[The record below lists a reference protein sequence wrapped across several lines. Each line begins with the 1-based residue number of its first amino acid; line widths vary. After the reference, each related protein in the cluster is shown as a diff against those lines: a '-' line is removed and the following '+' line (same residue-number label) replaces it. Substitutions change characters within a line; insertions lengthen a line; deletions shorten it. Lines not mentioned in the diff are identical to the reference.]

1 MKLHTKLLSLVLAA
15 ALLLCLPT
23 ALRRI
28 EEQIYPCRYAGVVEG
43 YAAAYEMDPLL
54 IYTFVRTE
62 SGFDPE
68 AVSSVG
74 ARGLMQMTE
83 ETFEWIKTKIAP
95 DEPLTFDDLFD
106 PACAVRFGAYYL
118 RLCLDRYGGDV
129 ATAAAA
135 YHSGWGTVD
144 SLLHHEDYTGD
155 GKTLPSFPYSRGED
169 PPLLQTLYGAL
180 RPNVLN
186 RARSAYDT
194 HKNDR
199 SSLFLIVFHF
209 PSFFRAPDQTG
220 GRPAA
225 GQVRP

>member
-1 MKLHTKLLSLVLAA
+1 
-15 ALLLCLPT
+15 
-23 ALRRI
+23 
-28 EEQIYPCRYAGVVEG
+28 
-43 YAAAYEMDPLL
+43 MDPLL

-129 ATAAAA
+129 ATGRGRLSQRLGHGGQPAAPRGLHRRRQDPA
-135 YHSGWGTVD
+135 
-144 SLLHHEDYTGD
+144 LLPLQPHEP
-155 GKTLPSFPYSRGED
+155 LCGED

-180 RPNVLN
+180 RPQYIKEKEALRLRN
-186 RARSAYDT
+186 R
-194 HKNDR
+194 K
-199 SSLFLIVFHF
+199 
-209 PSFFRAPDQTG
+209 G
-220 GRPAA
+220 
-225 GQVRP
+225 

>member
-1 MKLHTKLLSLVLAA
+1 AGQRRHAGTAAPESRGPGGPAPGRSGKGRWPAGLKLHTKLLSLVLAA

-28 EEQIYPCRYAGVVEG
+28 EEQIYPCRYAGVIEG

-54 IYTFVRTE
+54 IYAFVRTE

-155 GKTLPSFPYSRGED
+155 GKTLPSFPYSRMNHYVEKI
-169 PPLLQTLYGAL
+169 LRCYKRYTELYG
-180 RPNVLN
+180 
-186 RARSAYDT
+186 
-194 HKNDR
+194 
-199 SSLFLIVFHF
+199 
-209 PSFFRAPDQTG
+209 PSI
-220 GRPAA
+220 
-225 GQVRP
+225 

>member
-28 EEQIYPCRYAGVVEG
+28 EEQLYPCRYAGVVES
-43 YAAAYEMDPLL
+43 YAAEYEMDPLL

-62 SGFDPE
+62 SSFDPA

-83 ETFEWIKTKIAP
+83 DTFEWIKSKIAP

-144 SLLHHEDYTGD
+144 SLLPAL
-155 GKTLPSFPYSRGED
+155 LPLQPDEPLRGED

-199 SSLFLIVFHF
+199 SSLFLIVFRF

>member
-28 EEQIYPCRYAGVVEG
+28 EEQIYPCRYAGVIEG

-62 SGFDPE
+62 SGFDPA

-83 ETFEWIKTKIAP
+83 DTFEWIKSKIAP

-155 GKTLPSFPYSRGED
+155 GKTLPSFPYSRMNHYVEKI
-169 PPLLQTLYGAL
+169 LRCYKRYTELYG
-180 RPNVLN
+180 
-186 RARSAYDT
+186 
-194 HKNDR
+194 
-199 SSLFLIVFHF
+199 
-209 PSFFRAPDQTG
+209 PSI
-220 GRPAA
+220 
-225 GQVRP
+225 

>member
-28 EEQIYPCRYAGVVEG
+28 EEQIYPCRYASVVEG

-106 PACAVRFGAYYL
+106 PACAPRGLHRRRQDPA
-118 RLCLDRYGGDV
+118 
-129 ATAAAA
+129 
-135 YHSGWGTVD
+135 
-144 SLLHHEDYTGD
+144 LLPLQPHEP
-155 GKTLPSFPYSRGED
+155 LRGED

-180 RPNVLN
+180 RPQYIKEKEALRLRN
-186 RARSAYDT
+186 R
-194 HKNDR
+194 K
-199 SSLFLIVFHF
+199 
-209 PSFFRAPDQTG
+209 G
-220 GRPAA
+220 
-225 GQVRP
+225 